1 MDKKLVKTC
10 DYFPYT
16 CLININLLGAV
27 HCLKHISYSRSKSS
41 FPFSDKIILSQ
52 TSPISAFNVTAMNQE
67 NHKFT
72 NYLTLGNREIKLK
85 HSS

>member
-10 DYFPYT
+10 DYFPYA

-52 TSPISAFNVTAMNQE
+52 TSPISAFKIRKIINSQT
-67 NHKFT
+67 
-72 NYLTLGNREIKLK
+72 I
-85 HSS
+85 